1 MNSGQNIFKDLPFCT
16 VQDLS
21 PRYLYALA
29 NSKTAVIYGG
39 YNSII
44 DILSVNIPAVV
55 LLRKIDDME
64 QEEHVKKISD
74 VTNTSLLSISEHD
87 VDSRR
92 LHKALQKQLQVST
105 LGNSGLNLDG
115 AATAAQKVAEYI
127 RG

>member
-64 QEEHVKKISD
+64 QEEHVKKIS
-74 VTNTSLLSISEHD
+74 VLKSTSLFSINESE
-87 VDSRR
+87 VDADR
-92 LHKALQKQLQVST
+92 LQKALTRQLQVST
-105 LGNSGLNLDG
+105 LGSSELNLDG
-115 AATAAQKVAEYI
+115 AAIAAQKVAEYI
-127 RG
+127 GE

>member
-1 MNSGQNIFKDLPFCT
+1 FCT

-29 NSKTAVIYGG
+29 NSKIAVIYGG

-92 LHKALQKQLQVST
+92 LQKALQKQLQVST

-115 AATAAQKVAEYI
+115 AATAAQKVVEYI
-127 RG
+127 GE